1 MVAEQKTA
9 AVGYLRVASGSQR
22 KREES
27 LRIQRQA
34 ILRYA
39 TIHSAQ
45 IMRIYFDQDS
55 MHDITMQHGLRDAL
69 ESLHSGRAGLLIVE
83 NLERLTGAR
92 SERIRFIARHFGA
105 ADGPALI
112 SIKERIDSRT
122 PEGRLMLGIDDVIV
136 RWEVDTKESG
146 AVHV

>member
-1 MVAEQKTA
+1 MAAEQKTA

-39 TIHSAQ
+39 TIHGAE
-45 IMRIYFDQDS
+45 IMRLHFDQDS
-55 MHDITMQHGLRDAL
+55 AHDITQQHGLRDAL
-69 ESLHSGRAGLLIVE
+69 QSLRSGRASLLIVE
-83 NLERLTGAR
+83 NLHRLTGAS
-92 SERIRFIARHFGA
+92 SERLRFIARHFGT

-122 PEGRLMLGIDDVIV
+122 SEGRLMLGIADVMA
-136 RWEVDTKESG
+136 RWELDTKESG
-146 AVHV
+146 AGHV

>member
-1 MVAEQKTA
+1 MAAEHKTA

-45 IMRIYFDQDS
+45 IMRIYFDQDAAR
-55 MHDITMQHGLRDAL
+55 DITMQHGLRDAL
-69 ESLHSGRAGLLIVE
+69 QSLHSGRASLLIVDC
-83 NLERLTGAR
+83 LERLTGTS
-92 SERIRFIARHFGA
+92 SERLRFIAQHFGTV
-105 ADGPALI
+105 DGPALI
-112 SIKERIDSRT
+112 SIRERIDSRT
-122 PEGRLMLGIDDVIV
+122 SDGRIMLGIADVMV
-136 RWEVDTKESG
+136 RWELDTQESG
-146 AVHV
+146 AGHV

>member
-1 MVAEQKTA
+1 MAAEQKTA

-39 TIHSAQ
+39 TIHGAQ
-45 IMRIYFDQDS
+45 IMRIHFDQDS
-55 MHDITMQHGLRDAL
+55 AHDIAMQHGLRDAL
-69 ESLHSGRAGLLIVE
+69 QSLQGGRASLLIVE
-83 NLERLTGAR
+83 NLERLTGASR
-92 SERIRFIARHFGA
+92 DRLRFIAQHFGA
-105 ADGPALI
+105 ADGPVLI

-122 PEGRLMLGIDDVIV
+122 PEGRLMLGIADVIA
-136 RWEVDTKESG
+136 RWDLDTKESG
-146 AVHV
+146 AGHV